1 MLDLFRVYPRLQQ
14 AMPWVSLGA
23 WPTPVTRM
31 KQFAAEMGLSALYVK
46 REDLSDP
53 NCGGNKIRGLEFL
66 IADAKQRGAKTLVT
80 VGAAGS
86 HHVARTAW
94 HGARFGLRTVAV
106 VLPQPMAEYVRR
118 NVIAALNAG
127 ARIVPASIASIVP
140 KTAWEVLRPLHWAA
154 GRPAYF
160 ILQGGTTPR
169 ACVGHVNAAIEL
181 RGQCSRGECPEPDF
195 AFVPM
200 GSLGTAA
207 GLIVGLKLA
216 GLKTRVVG
224 VVTSYRWYATK
235 RRRLGLARRT
245 HDLMRLLDACI
256 PDISLSE
263 EDFDIVDDALGDGY
277 AEFTDESVRLAVQ
290 LGAAEGIGLDGTYM
304 AKTLAGM
311 MRYVTQ
317 RSLRERTH
325 LLWQTYHRIAIQ
337 AFDLGSHTSKLL
349 DRILTSPNQPL
360 DADLERGM
368 QRVNP
373 GSEAH

>member
-1 MLDLFRVYPRLQQ
+1 MLELFREYPRLQQ
-14 AMPWVSLGA
+14 GLPWVSLGS
-23 WPTPVTRM
+23 WPTPVSPM
-31 KQFAAEMGLSALYVK
+31 KQFAAEMGLSALYLK
-46 REDLSDP
+46 REDLSEPD
-53 NCGGNKIRGLEFL
+53 CGGNKIRGLEFL

-118 NVIAALNAG
+118 NLTAALNAG
-127 ARIVPASIASIVP
+127 ARIVPASIASILP
-140 KTAWEVLRPLHWAA
+140 RTAWEALRPLHWAA

-160 ILQGGTTPR
+160 ILQGGTTPL

-181 RGQCSRGECPEPDF
+181 RGQCGRGECAEPDF

-235 RRRLGLARRT
+235 RRVLGLARRT
-245 HDLMRLLDACI
+245 LQLMRTLDACI
-256 PDISLSE
+256 PDISLST
-263 EDFDIVDDALGDGY
+263 EDFDIVDDALGHGY
-277 AEFTDESVRLAVQ
+277 AEFTEESVRLAAK
-290 LGAAEGIGLDGTYM
+290 LGAREGIDLDGTYM

-311 MRYVTQ
+311 MRYVSQ

-325 LLWQTYHRIAIQ
+325 LLWQTYHRILVQ
-337 AFDLGSHTSKLL
+337 ASDLGCDSASLL
-349 DRILTSPNQPL
+349 DRILAAPNQPL

-368 QRVNP
+368 QRVKR
-373 GSEAH
+373 GGTR

>member
-1 MLDLFRVYPRLQQ
+1 MLELFRLYPRLRQ

-23 WPTPVTRM
+23 WPTPVRQM

-46 REDLSDP
+46 REDLSEP
-53 NCGGNKIRGLEFL
+53 SCGGNKIRGLEFL
-66 IADAKQRGAKTLVT
+66 IADARQRGAKTLVT

-94 HGARFGLRTVAV
+94 HAARFGLQTVAI

-118 NVIAALNAG
+118 NLSTALAAG
-127 ARIVPASIASIVP
+127 ARIVPARIASIVP
-140 KTAWEVLRPLHWAA
+140 KTAWEALRPLHWAG

-181 RGQCSRGECPEPDF
+181 REQCGRGECAEPDF

-207 GLIVGLKLA
+207 GLIVGLKLS

-235 RRRLGLARRT
+235 RRVLGLARRT
-245 HDLMRLLDACI
+245 LQLMRTLDTSI
-256 PDISLSE
+256 PDISLSKD
-263 EDFDIVDDALGDGY
+263 DFDIVDDALGRGY
-277 AEFTDESVRLAVQ
+277 AEFTEESVRLAGR
-290 LGAAEGIGLDGTYM
+290 LGAAEGIDLDGTYM

-311 MRYVTQ
+311 MRYATQ
-317 RSLRERTH
+317 RSLRKHTH

-337 AFDLGSHTSKLL
+337 ASDLGCHRSSILR
-349 DRILTSPNQPL
+349 RIVAAPNQPL
-360 DADLERGM
+360 DAELELGIQRLNRG
-368 QRVNP
+368 RTR
-373 GSEAH
+373 